1 MHPSPRLPRL
11 RARTVAITDPG
22 PLERYLPPR
31 GGTAFLRRGDGVV
44 GIGEV
49 ARFETDS
56 LDAADIW
63 WSEFVAE
70 IDKETEFPG
79 VSGTGPLAVGSF
91 AFDPDH
97 SAQASVLIVPAVI
110 IGRRGSTSWV
120 TRLCRDDN
128 FPDEV
133 PPIEAP
139 PARPTEVAW
148 ADGALTGPAW
158 EGVVADVVSRIRA
171 GEADKVV
178 LARDLVASALEPLD
192 ARWLVDRLVTTY
204 GDCWTYLVD
213 GLVGATP
220 EMLLR
225 RTGKLALSR
234 VLAGTIRRSS
244 GDAEDTARLATA
256 LTSSNK
262 DVSEHEFAVASVAE
276 ALGPFCSGVHVPES
290 PYVLRLPNVM
300 HLATD
305 ITGVTDSGHTSLA
318 LAAALH
324 PSAAVC
330 GTPTHVA
337 RQVITEIERLDRG
350 RYAGPVGWIDAQGDG
365 EWAIALRCG
374 YIDPASPNDIRLF
387 AGCGV
392 VADSVPEE
400 ELAET
405 VAKFIPMRDA
415 LTL

>member
-1 MHPSPRLPRL
+1 MHPTLRTPRL
-11 RARTVAITDPG
+11 RARTVAISDPG
-22 PLERYLPPR
+22 PLERYLPQH
-31 GGTAFLRRGDGVV
+31 GGSAFLRRGDGVI

-49 ARFETDS
+49 ARFTTDS

-79 VSGTGPLAVGSF
+79 MSGTGPLAFGSF

-97 SAQASVLIVPAVI
+97 SAQESLLIVPEVI
-110 IGRRGSTSWV
+110 IGRRGDICWV
-120 TRLCRDDN
+120 TWVSCDDS
-128 FPDEV
+128 FPDVLPRLE
-133 PPIEAP
+133 PPA
-139 PARPTEVAW
+139 ARPTEVSW
-148 ADGALTGPAW
+148 GDGALTGPAW
-158 EGVVADVVSRIRA
+158 ESVVAEVVRRIRA

-178 LARDLVASALEPLD
+178 LARDLIASTREPLD
-192 ARWLVDRLVTTY
+192 ARWLVDRLVRTY
-204 GDCWTYLVD
+204 ADCWTYLVD

-220 EMLLR
+220 EMLVR
-225 RTGKLALSR
+225 RTGRLALSR
-234 VLAGTIRRSS
+234 VLAGTIRRAS
-244 GDAEDTARLATA
+244 GDAENTARLAAA
-256 LTSSNK
+256 LTSSSK
-262 DVSEHEFAVASVAE
+262 DVAEHEFAVVSVAE
-276 ALGPFCSGVHVPES
+276 ALAPFCSGVHVPES
-290 PYVLRLPNVM
+290 PYVLSLPNVM

-305 ITGVTDSGHTSLA
+305 VTGVVDASHTSLA

-337 RQVITEIERLDRG
+337 RELITELETLDRG

-374 YIDPASPNDIRLF
+374 SIDPAAPNEIRIF
-387 AGCGV
+387 AGCGI

-415 LTL
+415 LSL